1 MPPDRRIYRAWAS
14 TCRPAFK
21 KGIFGKRSSATRGA
35 SQLARPTLQAP
46 YHATDAAR
54 SDLPQRGWMVRHN
67 SRLHSTLDYLNPM
80 QRKQRWLAPQR
91 KKAHVNPG

>member
-1 MPPDRRIYRAWAS
+1 
-14 TCRPAFK
+14 
-21 KGIFGKRSSATRGA
+21 
-35 SQLARPTLQAP
+35 
-46 YHATDAAR
+46 
-54 SDLPQRGWMVRHN
+54 MVRHN